1 MPTEPLTDIDQMID
15 SGEYAKART
24 ALGGHDASKPEVEV
38 LVIKL
43 GLTEGSLSS
52 HVCMQKLIEILRRHP
67 DTPGAKELYQ
77 KASSQSYKERSSTYS
92 HSHPPPPV
100 GPDDDTE

>member
-1 MPTEPLTDIDQMID
+1 MATELSIIQQLID
-15 SGEYAKART
+15 SGDYERAKSELLA
-24 ALGGHDASKPEVEV
+24 HDAKKPEVEV
-38 LVIKL
+38 VVIQL
-43 GLTEGSLSS
+43 GLADKSLSS
-52 HVCMQKLIEILRRHP
+52 HVCMQKLIDILRRHP

-77 KASSQSYKERSSTYS
+77 RASSQSYSERSSTYS